1 MIFGAAA
8 LKQISSVL
16 TQEELLLLERTLESL
31 PAAYDYC
38 SVMTDDQL
46 NHLIE
51 FLSRQKENIFLEL
64 NHVKSERDACVAE
77 RDEYKKK
84 YEESEEELKAK
95 IAEKERELAEKE
107 RELTDKDRIIK
118 SKNKQIEKKSKKIMD
133 LQERLDD
140 ANENRYGDKQQRSR
154 SKKSDDKKEHE
165 SKKDDKGQNNT
176 RSTNNPDTDDVD
188 RTRQEEEC
196 DGTTPQDPIIES
208 KSDKSVKSSAMGM
221 TFKPENRPEAY
232 NTMKLCGL
240 FDIKIS
246 GMETRHQFDRSQLPP
261 GSIIKASRIEKFF
274 TMKTVLVCE
283 TCEKLKVKL
292 PGAKSAKWMYIPMP
306 GQESR
311 RPVPGTKASSE
322 LLQAIAYDHYVKR
335 VSINNIRKYLKD
347 IGLQVSRNT
356 LSNWL
361 QKGKKKLDAVIVH
374 LKERALEKDSIINCD
389 ETWCKVRRF
398 NKFTKKYIW
407 VLVNRSQKIVIF
419 FYDEGSRGR
428 KVLTDFLGD
437 AELEAIMTDGYNA
450 YNFLDGKLSID
461 HLHCMAHSR
470 AKFIKAYKLG
480 SDLLA
485 KEIVELFDELYKM
498 ERRYKQSGFSPQQI
512 YEARQSP
519 ETEVIV
525 RKLYSIVSRELSKP
539 SSDRSYYMQEALNYF
554 DHFKQGLFLYRTNG
568 NYPIDNNIAERQ
580 VRPFAAMRKVIE
592 HFGSDEGAEKMS
604 SYLSIVSTVLMSGA
618 SVWRFFG
625 DFFEDMITGG
635 KKHLA
640 LLNLSIG

>member
-1 MIFGAAA
+1 
-8 LKQISSVL
+8 
-16 TQEELLLLERTLESL
+16 
-31 PAAYDYC
+31 
-38 SVMTDDQL
+38 MTDEQL

-64 NHVKSERDACVAE
+64 RHVKSERD
-77 RDEYKKK
+77 DYKKK
-84 YEESEEELKAK
+84 YEESEDVSKAK
-95 IAEKERELAEKE
+95 DQKLAEKERELA
-107 RELTDKDRIIK
+107 DKDRIIK
-118 SKNKQIEKKSKKIMD
+118 SKNKQLEKKDKKISD

-140 ANENRYGDKQQRSR
+140 ANENRYGDKQQRSK
-154 SKKSDDKKEHE
+154 SKNSDDNKDNE
-165 SKKDDKGQNNT
+165 SSKDDKGQN
-176 RSTNNPDTDDVD
+176 STPSSNNPDSGDVD

-196 DGTTPQDPIIES
+196 DGKTPQDPITES
-208 KSDKSVKSSAMGM
+208 KSDQKVKSSATGI
-221 TFKPENRPEAY
+221 TFNPENRPEAY

-240 FDIKIS
+240 SDIKIK
-246 GMETRHQFDRSQLPP
+246 GMETNHRFDRSQLPP

-292 PGAKSAKWMYIPMP
+292 PGEKSARWMYIPMP
-306 GQESR
+306 GQEAR

-335 VSINNIRKYLKD
+335 VSVSNIRKYLKD

-361 QKGKKKLDAVIVH
+361 HKGKKKLDAVIAL
-374 LKERALEKDSIINCD
+374 LKERALEKDNM
-389 ETWCKVRRF
+389 V
-398 NKFTKKYIW
+398 
-407 VLVNRSQKIVIF
+407 F

-450 YNFLDGKLSID
+450 YNFLDGQLSID
-461 HLHCMAHSR
+461 HLHCMAHAR
-470 AKFIKAYKLG
+470 AKFIKAHKLG
-480 SDLLA
+480 RDLVA
-485 KEIVELFDELYKM
+485 KEIIELFDELYRM
-498 ERRYKQSGFSPQQI
+498 EREYKRNGFSPQQI

-525 RKLYSIVSRELSKP
+525 RKLQSIVSRELSKP
-539 SSDRSYYMQEALNYF
+539 SSNRSYYMQEALNYF
-554 DHFKQGLFLYRTNG
+554 DHFKEGLFLYRTNG

-580 VRPFAAMRKVIE
+580 VRPFTAMRKVIE
-592 HFGSDEGAEKMS
+592 HFGSDERAEKMS
-604 SYLSIVSTVLMSGA
+604 AYLSIVSTVLMSGS

-625 DFFEDMITGG
+625 EFFEDMITGG

-640 LLNLSIG
+640 LLNLSLG

>member
-1 MIFGAAA
+1 MIFGATAVK
-8 LKQISSVL
+8 LLSSVL
-16 TQEELLLLERTLESL
+16 TQEEVLLLERLLELS
-31 PAAYDYC
+31 PEVYDYC
-38 SVMTDDQL
+38 SVMTDEQL

-64 NHVKSERDACVAE
+64 KHVKSERDACVAE
-77 RDEYKKK
+77 RDDYKKK
-84 YEESEEELKAK
+84 YEESEDELKAK
-95 IAEKERELAEKE
+95 EQKLAEKERELA
-107 RELTDKDRIIK
+107 DKDRIIK
-118 SKNKQIEKKSKKIMD
+118 SKNKQLEKKDKKIND

-140 ANENRYGDKQQRSR
+140 ANENRYGDKQQRSK
-154 SKKSDDKKEHE
+154 SKKSDDNKDNE
-165 SKKDDKGQNNT
+165 SSKDDKGQNNT
-176 RSTNNPDTDDVD
+176 PSSNNPDSGDVD

-196 DGTTPQDPIIES
+196 DGKTPQDPITES
-208 KSDKSVKSSAMGM
+208 KSDQKVKSSATGI
-221 TFKPENRPEAY
+221 TFNPENRPEAY

-240 FDIKIS
+240 SDIKIK
-246 GMETRHQFDRSQLPP
+246 GMETNHRFDRSQLPP

-292 PGAKSAKWMYIPMP
+292 PGEKSARWMYIPMP
-306 GQESR
+306 GQEAR

-335 VSINNIRKYLKD
+335 VSVSNIRKYLKD

-361 QKGKKKLDAVIVH
+361 YKGKKKLDAVIAL

-398 NKFTKKYIW
+398 NKFSKKYIW
-407 VLVNRSQKIVIF
+407 VLVNRAQKIVIF

-450 YNFLDGKLSID
+450 YNFLDGQLSID
-461 HLHCMAHSR
+461 HLHCMAHAR
-470 AKFIKAYKLG
+470 AKFIKAHKLG
-480 SDLLA
+480 RDLVA
-485 KEIVELFDELYKM
+485 KEIIALFDELYRM
-498 ERRYKQSGFSPQQI
+498 EREYKRNGFSPQQI
-512 YEARQSP
+512 YEYRQSP

-525 RKLYSIVSRELSKP
+525 KKLQSIVSRELSKP
-539 SSDRSYYMQEALNYF
+539 SSNRSYYLQEALNYF
-554 DHFKQGLFLYRTNG
+554 DHFKEGLFLYRTNG

-580 VRPFAAMRKVIE
+580 VRPFTAMRKVIE

-604 SYLSIVSTVLMSGA
+604 AYLSIVSTVLMSGS

-640 LLNLSIG
+640 LLNLSLG